1 VDEEPMTV
9 PVQTSDW
16 LAEAFE
22 THRPHLKAVAYR
34 MLGSASEAEDAVQ
47 DVWLDLSRA
56 DTRVIENLGK
66 WLTTVVA
73 RVCLDMLR
81 SRMSR
86 REERYGLLPPET
98 LARRAGEVDP
108 AQEALMT
115 DSLGL
120 AFMVLLDALT
130 PAERVALVLHDIF
143 ELPFDEIAQIVGR
156 TSAAA
161 RQLASR
167 ARRRVRGSSVNDVN
181 PRYQRQVVEA
191 FLAASRSGDFEG
203 LLAVLDPD
211 VVFRA
216 DAVAERAGA
225 FRENRGASAVA
236 KAFAGRARGAELA
249 LVDGVPGLVWAP
261 GGRPRGVFR
270 FTIARRKIVA
280 IDVIGDPEHIRRM
293 DLLLLEPAEA

>member
-1 VDEEPMTV
+1 
-9 PVQTSDW
+9 
-16 LAEAFE
+16 
-22 THRPHLKAVAYR
+22 

-56 DTRVIENLGK
+56 DTSVIENLGK

-108 AQEALMT
+108 AQEALMA

-156 TSAAA
+156 TPAAA

-261 GGRPRGVFR
+261 GGQPRGVFR

-280 IDVIGDPEHIRRM
+280 IDVIGDPEHVRRM
-293 DLLLLEPAEA
+293 DLLLLEPADA

>member
-1 VDEEPMTV
+1 M
-9 PVQTSDW
+9 PVQASDW

-22 THRPHLKAVAYR
+22 THRPHLRAVAYR

-56 DTRVIENLGK
+56 DTSVIENLGK

-108 AQEALMT
+108 AQEALMA

-156 TSAAA
+156 TPAAA

-261 GGRPRGVFR
+261 GGRPQGVFR

-280 IDVIGDPEHIRRM
+280 IDVIGDPEHVRRM
-293 DLLLLEPAEA
+293 DLLLLEPADA

>member
-1 VDEEPMTV
+1 MRV

-22 THRPHLKAVAYR
+22 THRPHLRAVAYR

-108 AQEALMT
+108 AQEALMA

-156 TSAAA
+156 TPAAA

-191 FLAASRSGDFEG
+191 FLAASRRGDFEG

-261 GGRPRGVFR
+261 GGRPQGVFR
-270 FTIARRKIVA
+270 FTLARRKIVA
-280 IDVIGDPEHIRRM
+280 IDVIGDPEHVRRM
-293 DLLLLEPAEA
+293 DLLLLEPADA

>member
-1 VDEEPMTV
+1 M

-22 THRPHLKAVAYR
+22 THRPHLRAVAYR

-56 DTRVIENLGK
+56 DTSVIENLGK

-86 REERYGLLPPET
+86 REEPYGLLPPET

-108 AQEALMT
+108 AQEALMA

-156 TSAAA
+156 TPAAA

-167 ARRRVRGSSVNDVN
+167 ARRRVRGSSVNEVN

-191 FLAASRSGDFEG
+191 FLAASRRGDFEG

-261 GGRPRGVFR
+261 GGQPRGVFR

-280 IDVIGDPEHIRRM
+280 IDVIGDPEHVRRM
-293 DLLLLEPAEA
+293 DLLLLEPADA